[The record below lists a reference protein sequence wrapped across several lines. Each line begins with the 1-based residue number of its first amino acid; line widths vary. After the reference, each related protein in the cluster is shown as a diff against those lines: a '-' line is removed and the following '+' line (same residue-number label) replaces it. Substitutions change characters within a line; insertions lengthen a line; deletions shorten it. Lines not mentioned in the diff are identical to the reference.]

1 MCPCHFPMPMLKAYV
16 EREIHQRTK
25 EITFHAAGQQSVTIS
40 LPSGVRFHN
49 VSTGST
55 STPGAKVTIQGGT
68 KFYLSA
74 PLTQAE
80 GYRRSIC
87 YERWQVD

>member
-1 MCPCHFPMPMLKAYV
+1 MSFSDANVKAYV
-16 EREIHQRTK
+16 EGNTQRTK

-55 STPGAKVTIQGGT
+55 SAPSKGNNPRRHKVLPFCTAYTG
-68 KFYLSA
+68 K
-74 PLTQAE
+74 
-80 GYRRSIC
+80 
-87 YERWQVD
+87 

>member
-1 MCPCHFPMPMLKAYV
+1 MDIYNYCVKKPEIPDVSMSFSDANVKAYV
-16 EREIHQRTK
+16 EGNTQRTK

-68 KFYLSA
+68 KFIFLR
-74 PLTQAE
+74 L
-80 GYRRSIC
+80 
-87 YERWQVD
+87 